1 MLIIVVKQKNHVM
14 IRDVYNIDDVSNE
27 PITTFINSS
36 DLRRK
41 DFNVTPTVLRIKQ
54 FRYVSSVYFHRR

>member
-1 MLIIVVKQKNHVM
+1 M

-36 DLRRK
+36 DLRGK
-41 DFNVTPTVLRIKQ
+41 DFNVTPNVLRIKQ
-54 FRYVSSVYFHRR
+54 FRYVSSVYFYRR